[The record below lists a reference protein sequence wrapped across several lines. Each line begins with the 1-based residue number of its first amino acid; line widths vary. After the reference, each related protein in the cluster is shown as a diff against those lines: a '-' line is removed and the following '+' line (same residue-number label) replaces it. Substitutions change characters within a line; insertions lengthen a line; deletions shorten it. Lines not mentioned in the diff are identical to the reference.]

1 MRQLPPLAAAAAV
14 AAAAAASSAAA
25 PDTAAVCMSKL
36 LLLRTAAAAA
46 DAGRNSEIIALSGGL
61 SGHNSWVPGSS
72 RANYGRSLSPL
83 GPHHYSN
90 QPQRLHIIGI
100 GNDVFL
106 YCAFHNADNIQRSE
120 MVWTQMCAPVKVK
133 VSAFPQEFQLIP
145 SKLCFGQ
152 C

>member
-1 MRQLPPLAAAAAV
+1 MRQLPPLAAAV
-14 AAAAAASSAAA
+14 AASAAA
-25 PDTAAVCMSKL
+25 TPDTAAVCMSKL
-36 LLLRTAAAAA
+36 LLLRAAAAA

-100 GNDVFL
+100 RCFIF
-106 YCAFHNADNIQRSE
+106 CAFHLAD
-120 MVWTQMCAPVKVK
+120 C
-133 VSAFPQEFQLIP
+133 
-145 SKLCFGQ
+145 
-152 C
+152 